1 MGNIKVLDVTLRDGG
16 CVNDFNFG
24 QDYMAKILTAL
35 EKSNIDY
42 IELGYIDDKQGS
54 PEGRTKYIN
63 ENVIPQ
69 ILLKNKK
76 PNIKYVA
83 MIDYGKFDFNNL
95 HQRTDKDID
104 GIRIAFHKK
113 DWKQI
118 AKIGK
123 IILSKG
129 YELFIQPMLTARY
142 TDRELLDLIDMV
154 NVELPEA
161 TAFYI
166 VDSFG
171 ELRGNDIVRFVHLV
185 GHNLNTNIT
194 LGFHSH
200 NNLQLSYANAMT
212 LLSFPSTRNFILDSS
227 VLGMGKGAGNLNTE
241 LLLEHLNIF
250 FKKKYIIAPLLDLI
264 DNVLSVI
271 RNEFYWG
278 YSVEYYLSSINHC
291 TPSYASHFYNKHML
305 PIDQV
310 AELLGMVAEEKRIS
324 FDKNYAEELYRQ
336 YNSKNNFDDSE
347 TITRLKKVFNNKEIL
362 LIAPGMSIITSK
374 DKINSLVNK
383 DNIIS
388 ISLNNFE
395 FKTDYIMTTRQE
407 AFEEAKKLGLK
418 IIVPSNL
425 SNQNSENVNTINYQK
440 WITTGEKT
448 YDSSGVIVMNLMKE
462 LRPIKVYMAGFDGF
476 SSNINKNYFDT
487 SMRKPVSEEQAEKR
501 NFFFKDFIRKIQ
513 EILPI
518 EFVTD
523 SAYCVY

>member
-24 QDYMAKILTAL
+24 QDYMTKILTAL

-69 ILLKNKK
+69 KLLKNKK

-118 AKIGK
+118 AYIGK
-123 IILSKG
+123 QIISKG

-154 NVELPEA
+154 NSELANA
-161 TAFYI
+161 TAFYV

-171 ELRGNDIVRFVHLV
+171 ELRGNDIVRLIHLV
-185 GHNLNTNIT
+185 GHNLNPNIT

-212 LLSFPSTRNFILDSS
+212 LISFPSNRNLILDSS

-250 FKKKYIIAPLLDLI
+250 FKKKYSISPLLDLI

-324 FDKNYAEELYRQ
+324 FDKNYAEELYRH

-347 TITRLKKVFNNKEIL
+347 TISRLKKMLNNKEVL
-362 LIAPGMSIITSK
+362 LIAPGKSIISAK
-374 DKINSLVNK
+374 DKINSLAHK
-383 DNIIS
+383 DKLIS

-395 FKTDYIMTTRQE
+395 FKTDYIMSTRQE
-407 AFEEAKKLGLK
+407 AFEEAKKRGLN
-418 IIVPSNL
+418 IIVPSHL
-425 SNQNSENVNTINYQK
+425 SNINENNINTINYSK
-440 WITTGEKT
+440 WIITGEKT
-448 YDSSGVIVMNLMKE
+448 YDSSGVILLNLLKE
-462 LRPIKVYMAGFDGF
+462 CKPSKVYMAGFDGF
-476 SSNINKNYFDT
+476 SPNINKNYFDT

-501 NFFFKDFIRKIQ
+501 NAFFKDYIKNFQQFI
-513 EILPI
+513 PI
-518 EFVTD
+518 EFVTK
-523 SAYCVY
+523 SFYE